1 MKYRKDNVSS
11 YQIEEGYIPEIGTA
25 VIVMFNSTTPYP
37 ASTIYQLIFG
47 PTLHVYHSGETN
59 HIIDGELSC

>member
-1 MKYRKDNVSS
+1 MKYGKDNVFSF
-11 YQIEEGYIPEIGTA
+11 QIEEGYIPEIGTA
-25 VIVMFNSTTPYP
+25 VIVMLNSTTPYP

-47 PTLHVYHSGETN
+47 PMLGVYHSDETN